1 MEPVWE
7 KVIKNYPATT
17 HAHTVEFRLSS
28 KANLQ
33 QIEQSLEQAW
43 TYNKGASSQDRVRLF
58 IIDRQRSCL
67 LKVCQS

>member
-1 MEPVWE
+1 MQDLATTHSPMEPVWE

-17 HAHTVEFRLSS
+17 HAHTVEYRLST

-43 TYNKGASSQDRVRLF
+43 TTNKGLS
-58 IIDRQRSCL
+58 I
-67 LKVCQS
+67 KTE